1 MSTTATSHTL
11 SKELSPL
18 LGNRRI
24 ATRTEI
30 LGGLLRYAIKHNLI
44 GDDQMLHPDTFLA
57 ELLET
62 SDPLHVKDL
71 FMNLRPHVRQE
82 RSVSR

>member
-1 MSTTATSHTL
+1 MSTAATSHIL

-18 LGNRRI
+18 LGNRRV
-24 ATRTEI
+24 ATRAEI
-30 LGGLLRYAIKHNLI
+30 LAGLLKYAMKHDLI
-44 GDDQMLHPDTFLA
+44 GEDRMLHPDVFLT
-57 ELLET
+57 ELLGT

-71 FMNLRPHVRQE
+71 FLNLRPHVRQE